1 MSKLRHKSSSHRHSS
16 QRWLQE
22 HEQDPYVKQAQT
34 AGYRSRAV
42 YKLAQLD
49 ARDHLFYPNMT
60 VIDLG
65 AAPGGWCQWIK
76 QRLSHQVQL
85 LAVDILPME
94 PIKGVT
100 FIQGDF
106 TQEQVLNELLTTL
119 AGQAADLVI
128 SDMAPNMSG
137 VKAIDQPRAMLLA
150 ELARDLALQVLKP
163 QGSFLT
169 KLFQGEGF
177 DSYLNSLRAHFAQ
190 VSIRKPEAS
199 RARSREVYALA
210 KILSNC

>member
-1 MSKLRHKSSSHRHSS
+1 MSKHRQHSSHSHSS

-22 HEQDPYVKQAQT
+22 HEQDPYVKQAQG

-49 ARDHLFYPNMT
+49 ARDQLFYPNMT

-65 AAPGGWCQWIK
+65 AAPGGWCQWVN

-85 LAVDILPME
+85 LALDILPME
-94 PIKGVT
+94 PITGVT

-106 TQEQVLNELLTTL
+106 TQEQILAELLTTL
-119 AGQAADLVI
+119 GGQTADLVM

-137 VKAIDQPRAMLLA
+137 VKAIDQPRSMLLA
-150 ELARDLALQVLKP
+150 ELARDLALEVLKP
-163 QGSFLT
+163 QGNFLT

-177 DSYLNSLRAHFAQ
+177 DNYLKSLRTHFNS
-190 VSIRKPEAS
+190 VNIRKPAAS
-199 RARSREVYALA
+199 RARSREVYVLA
-210 KILSNC
+210 KSFVNC

>member
-1 MSKLRHKSSSHRHSS
+1 MSKLRRNLSSHSHSS

-22 HEQDPYVKQAQT
+22 HDQDPYVKQAQV

-49 ARDHLFYPNMT
+49 AKDNLFYPNMT
-60 VIDLG
+60 IIDLG
-65 AAPGGWCQWIK
+65 AAPGGWCQWVNE
-76 QRLSHQVQL
+76 RLSHRVRL

-106 TQEQVLNELLTTL
+106 TEDQVLADLLATL
-119 AGQAADLVI
+119 DGQPADLVM

-137 VKAIDQPRAMLLA
+137 VKAIDQPRAVLLA
-150 ELARDLALQVLKP
+150 ELARDLALEVLKP

-177 DSYLNSLRAHFAQ
+177 DIYLNSLRKHFNS
-190 VSIRKPEAS
+190 VSIRKPDAS
-199 RARSREVYALA
+199 RARSREVYVLA
-210 KILSNC
+210 KFISNC